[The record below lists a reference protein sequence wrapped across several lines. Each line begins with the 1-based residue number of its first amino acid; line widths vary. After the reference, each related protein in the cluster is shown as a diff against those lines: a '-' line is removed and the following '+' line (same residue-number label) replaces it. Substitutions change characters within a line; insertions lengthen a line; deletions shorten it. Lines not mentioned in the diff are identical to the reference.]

1 MAWWTDWMNTFTS
14 CPNGCGNSKE
24 YLAPEF
30 PMEGVCIN
38 CKTPL
43 EGVRIIK
50 RETTNAN

>member
-30 PMEGVCIN
+30 PMEGVCII

-50 RETTNAN
+50 KENA